1 MSGVKRTRQ
10 DDIPSIHS
18 QTTTTTTTT
27 VTDSSSPKIEPSS
40 STAVVGNVE
49 EEYSW

>member
-18 QTTTTTTTT
+18 QTTTTT